1 MAKIAE
7 FTLTNHLTVHGFS
20 QHSKK
25 NVPLNNNEGGSVL
38 GSEIWGTV
46 TREKRRIYRKTDRLG
61 MEFWFWKKGL
71 PLSVLLQFNL
81 QKKPTTQMKLIKN
94 QLSSWLKLL

>member
-1 MAKIAE
+1 MVSVNIE
-7 FTLTNHLTVHGFS
+7 
-20 QHSKK
+20 HSKK
-25 NVPLNNNEGGSVL
+25 NVPLNNNEGGSVLGAYFFL

-81 QKKPTTQMKLIKN
+81 QKKPTPDEIN
-94 QLSSWLKLL
+94 